1 MGILTAT
8 LVFLTAAIV
17 IVPICKRLGMS
28 SVLGYLVAGLFLG
41 QLEPLA
47 QWDAEGLL
55 HFAEIGVVFLLF
67 VIGLELQ
74 PRRLWVMRR
83 LVFGLGSAQVLATTV
98 VTTAIL
104 MLLGIEQASALLLGF
119 SLALSSTAFVLQMLG
134 ESKRLHHPH
143 GRAAFGT
150 LLLQD
155 VAVIPGLLAIALLGS
170 SAVSHSLSWQSLALL
185 VAGCAAARFL
195 LRPVLRFI
203 AATKV
208 QELFTAAA
216 LTLVMGAAV
225 AFQAAGL
232 SMGLGAFLAGMM
244 VADSEYRHQ
253 LEADVNPFK
262 GLLLGLFFMAV
273 GMTVDLSLLASA
285 PLTIGALTL
294 GLMAVKA
301 AVLYPL
307 ARLHGLQRSE
317 ATRTALVLAQGG
329 EFAFVL
335 LTAGVSAGL
344 MADGLADQAVLVV
357 SLSMALTPLLV
368 AFGDQRLRED
378 VDSRPFDAIDQNQ
391 PPVVIAGFGR
401 VGQIVA
407 RVLAMRHIP
416 FTALEIN
423 PHHVDFVRQYGN
435 KIYYGDAAQPE
446 VLRAADVAKARAI
459 VVAVGDI
466 EYSLAIVDQVRRV
479 CPGITILARATNRHH
494 ELWLRER
501 GVDFVLRDTLYS
513 SLRLA
518 QDLLQRL
525 GMPEEEAAESVR
537 RFRQH
542 DARTLERQ
550 ALVWRDAEAY
560 RRTTIDASEA
570 LKQLFAEDARSGHDT
585 TDERATRTRE
595 RPDEA
600 TE

>member
-1 MGILTAT
+1 G
-8 LVFLTAAIV
+8 
-17 IVPICKRLGMS
+17 
-28 SVLGYLVAGLFLG
+28 
-41 QLEPLA
+41 
-47 QWDAEGLL
+47 
-55 HFAEIGVVFLLF
+55 FA
-67 VIGLELQ
+67 
-74 PRRLWVMRR
+74 P
-83 LVFGLGSAQVLATTV
+83 
-98 VTTAIL
+98 
-104 MLLGIEQASALLLGF
+104 ALLLGF
-119 SLALSSTAFVLQMLG
+119 SLALSSTAFVLQLLG

-155 VAVIPGLLAIALLGS
+155 VAVIPGLVAVAVLGS
-170 SAVSHSLSWQSLALL
+170 TSLSHALSWKWLALL
-185 VAGCAAARFL
+185 LAGCVVARFL
-195 LRPVLRFI
+195 LRPILRFI

-216 LTLVMGAAV
+216 LTLVMGAAL
-225 AFQAAGL
+225 AFQGAGL
-232 SMGLGAFLAGMM
+232 SMGLGAFVAGMM

-273 GMTVDLSLLASA
+273 GMTVDLGLLASA
-285 PLTIGALTL
+285 PVTIAALTL
-294 GLMAVKA
+294 GLMAMKA
-301 AVLYPL
+301 AVIYPL
-307 ARLHGLQRSE
+307 ARLHGLRGAE

-335 LTAGVSAGL
+335 LTASVGGGL
-344 MADGLADQAVLVV
+344 MTSQLADTAVLVV

-368 AFGDQRLRED
+368 ALGDRLLREQT
-378 VDSRPFDAIDQNQ
+378 DSRPFDAIDQDQ

-435 KIYYGDAAQPE
+435 KIYYGDATQPD
-446 VLRAADVAKARAI
+446 VLRAADVPKARAI

-466 EYSLAIVDQVRRV
+466 EPSLAIVEQVRSV

-501 GVDFVLRDTLYS
+501 GVDFVLRDTLHS

-518 QDLLQRL
+518 RHLLMRL
-525 GMPEEEAAESVR
+525 GMDEAEAMESVH

-560 RRTTIDASEA
+560 RRTTMDASEE
-570 LKQLFAEDARSGHDT
+570 LKQLFAEDVRSGHDGPREG
-585 TDERATRTRE
+585 DERSADRA
-595 RPDEA
+595 DEA
-600 TE
+600 TD